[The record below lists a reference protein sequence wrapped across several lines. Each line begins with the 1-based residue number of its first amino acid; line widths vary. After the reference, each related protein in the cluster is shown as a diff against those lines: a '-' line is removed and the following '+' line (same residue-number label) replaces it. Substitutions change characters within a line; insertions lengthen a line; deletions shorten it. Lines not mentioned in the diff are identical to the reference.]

1 MRVAEVVSCAGG
13 GERVR
18 VAEVSCA
25 GGTRG
30 LHVVETLRGEAGR
43 ATSEYSII
51 RCGAPCGAPCG
62 ALCSCIAAPSSPGP
76 YRHHQ
81 QRRVAVLVAVLVNAI
96 LVASMW
102 QRCVAALAVL
112 PRQSCF
118 DLQRSRL
125 AWSSVLVSVSKAELG
140 LEAVVLAHLV
150 HETAL
155 RVGGR
160 CGDSQ
165 CMVREPC
172 TAMHLSCESRGNRH
186 VFKTVDGL
194 R

>member
-1 MRVAEVVSCAGG
+1 MRVAEVVSCSGG
-13 GERVR
+13 GRGCAWPRFPAQGGRGDCMWLRRCEGRQEGR
-18 VAEVSCA
+18 PVSIQSSDVVHHVGHCA
-25 GGTRG
+25 
-30 LHVVETLRGEAGR
+30 VVL
-43 ATSEYSII
+43 
-51 RCGAPCGAPCG
+51 P
-62 ALCSCIAAPSSPGP
+62 PGP